1 MAKKV
6 KTETKISHTTKEDLI
21 QEIKN
26 RQEDKIIEK
35 TNAELLIKLIENAK
49 DLNETINIAALG
61 TTYKRTGFHFDK
73 RLEKLTNDMKY
84 FKKNEKLSFED
95 KNDKNA
101 IHHKLII
108 GDNYDALQNLLIQYS
123 KKIDVIY
130 IDPPYG
136 KDSMGEF
143 ADTNYD
149 NAITR
154 DNLLSMLYNRLVL
167 AKQLLTDDG
176 VIFCSIDDR
185 NQAYVKCLFD
195 EVFGERNF
203 VNTVFVL
210 DNLKGKT
217 NDNYIASV
225 GSKLIIYVNNKI
237 KNNDIGFKEVE
248 NIFGDRVDEK
258 FKYEDEKGIY
268 SLITFKKTGQ
278 SKYREDRPNMFYPIL
293 EKNNKLY
300 TITDEEYSRIYN
312 STTKKFDDKYLISLK
327 NKYRD
332 YNFILPISD
341 NNEMLRWTS
350 SFSTFKI
357 KINDDI
363 IYDYGVKQ
371 KNRPQPQE
379 MIQVYASGTPKSF
392 MYKPSYANGT
402 ADLFSI
408 IGKEIFVFPKPID
421 LLIDILNL
429 INNKNAIV
437 LDFFA
442 GSGTT
447 GQAVLELNKEDGGN
461 RQFILCTNNEI
472 TELNPKGIALDVT
485 TKRLKRVMTGKCYD
499 GKSNFEWIK
508 KNEALGGALDVYDI
522 KSVANFEKT
531 KEKTAFDVIDET
543 LYGKEKF
550 KKVSDKIKWV
560 CENFEHTQM
569 TEETNK
575 GVNKNATRSKRSTK

>member
-6 KTETKISHTTKEDLI
+6 KTDTTISHTTKEDLI
-21 QEIKN
+21 QEIKS

-49 DLNETINIAALG
+49 DLNEAINIAALG

-73 RLEKLTNDMKY
+73 RLEKLTNDIKY
-84 FKKNEKLSFED
+84 FKRNEKLSFED

-108 GDNYDALQNLLIQYS
+108 GDNYDALQNLLIEYN

-143 ADTNYD
+143 ADTNYEND
-149 NAITR
+149 ITR

-203 VNTVFVL
+203 IASAPRKTGAGDAATRSDSELRKPFDYLLIYKNGLETILKKKIVGEKEYKYSDSLGSYKL
-210 DNLKGKT
+210 DKFQASGSDATKKARPNLYYPIYLLKSNKLTTIKPKSYIKEILPNKVDGEDGRWMWKPEKFEKDNKDYIYYDGNNVYRKT
-217 NDNYIASV
+217 YYNDNEDQN
-225 GSKLIIYVNNKI
+225 IYQ
-237 KNNDIGFKEVE
+237 VE
-248 NIFGDRVDEK
+248 KAWI
-258 FKYEDEKGIY
+258 
-268 SLITFKKTGQ
+268 
-278 SKYREDRPNMFYPIL
+278 
-293 EKNNKLY
+293 
-300 TITDEEYSRIYN
+300 
-312 STTKKFDDKYLISLK
+312 DDSICR
-327 NKYRD
+327 N
-332 YNFILPISD
+332 
-341 NNEMLRWTS
+341 
-350 SFSTFKI
+350 
-357 KINDDI
+357 
-363 IYDYGVKQ
+363 
-371 KNRPQPQE
+371 
-379 MIQVYASGTPKSF
+379 
-392 MYKPSYANGT
+392 ANGT
-402 ADLFSI
+402 TLLNI
-408 IGKEIFVFPKPID
+408 ILMKKNIFKNPKPIG
-421 LLIDILNL
+421 LIEWCLRL
-429 INNKNAIV
+429 FPNNDAIV

-508 KNEALGGALDVYDI
+508 KNEPLGGALDVYDI

-531 KEKTAFDVIDET
+531 KGKTAFDVIDET
-543 LYGKEKF
+543 LYGKKEKF

-560 CENFEHTQM
+560 CKNFEHTQM
-569 TEETNK
+569 TEGSSK
-575 GVNKNATRSKRSTK
+575 GVKKNATRSKRSTK